1 MNLNVLPTGVAPG
14 SQADY
19 QNDYLA
25 KVHPGTGQWIFT
37 NSLYRDWVNGDGP
50 PMLLLP
56 GIPGAGKTFIASI
69 VIGDLQRRVS
79 RDGNAALAFFYNS
92 FKRSAAQS
100 RLDIVSSFARQ
111 LYLQR
116 PRSIEVVTGLYNE
129 HQGRAPATQP
139 GLEEICLALEK
150 LLLGFKSVYFVI
162 DALDEG
168 QGPAESDDRPWR
180 YVLSLLYQMVK
191 KLGSEVAI
199 KIIAT
204 SRPNLEPEID
214 GLFATEERLIIQAHD
229 EDVGMFCDVSIGNIR
244 CVARKPELQLKVKDA
259 ICESA
264 NGMYVLWHDHYAR
277 EGED

>member
-1 MNLNVLPTGVAPG
+1 M
-14 SQADY
+14 S
-19 QNDYLA
+19 
-25 KVHPGTGQWIFT
+25 
-37 NSLYRDWVNGDGP
+37 GDGP

-69 VIGDLQRRVS
+69 IIGDLQRRVS
-79 RDGNAALAFFYNS
+79 QDANAALTFFYNS

-100 RLDIVSSFARQ
+100 RLDIASSFARQ

-116 PRSIEVVTGLYNE
+116 PRSIEVITKLYKE
-129 HQGRAPATQP
+129 HQGRAPETQP
-139 GLEEICLALEK
+139 SLEEICLALEK

-191 KLGSEVAI
+191 KLGPEVAI

-214 GLFATEERLIIQAHD
+214 GLFAIEERLTIQAHD
-229 EDVGMFCDVSIGNIR
+229 EDVGIFCDALIGNIR
-244 CVARKPELQLKVKDA
+244 CVARNPELQLKVKDA